1 MAATVEKKVAREA
14 PSYVRTPAW
23 RYLASLPVDR
33 RLYPYDI
40 AGSVAHVEM
49 LASVGVLAAEE
60 AGSLAHGL
68 RAVWRE
74 IEAGAFPWRDDLED
88 VHTNV
93 EVRLTEI
100 LGPIGAKVHAAR
112 SRNDQVALDERLWL
126 REAIHDVQAQ
136 VLRTQESLLAVAEG
150 HIETILPGYTHLQR
164 AQPVTLAHHLMAHV
178 WRLARDF
185 DRLTGCF
192 RRANTSPL
200 GAGALAGSTL
210 PTDPAHV
217 ARRLGFAAAF
227 ENTLDAVSDRDHLA
241 EFLFDLSL
249 LAVHL
254 SGFGE
259 ELVLWSSAEFGFV
272 KPVAELGSGSSLMPQ
287 KRNPDVAELARAKA
301 GRVTGDLVALLAALK
316 SLPLAYNRDLQEDKP
331 PVFDAATHVLET
343 LEALD
348 AAIPKLA
355 FDEARMAAAASDPRL
370 LATDLAEYLVGKGV
384 PFREAHET
392 VSRFLAANEEFTA
405 KALRAAHAAF
415 GEDVAAI
422 LDARTSVN
430 RRNAPGGPAP
440 EAVLAQIARAKDA
453 LGMERYTLSKHAES
467 VQLVRNILTEEAK

>member
-254 SGFGE
+254 SGLGE

-272 KPVAELGSGSSLMPQ
+272 RPVAELGSGSSLMPQ
-287 KRNPDVAELARAKA
+287 KRNPDVAELARGKA
-301 GRVTGDLVALLAALK
+301 ARVMGDLVALLVALK

-331 PVFDAATHVLET
+331 PVFDGTTHVLET
-343 LEALD
+343 LDAL
-348 AAIPKLA
+348 AVAFPALE
-355 FDEARMAAAASDPRL
+355 FDEDRMAKAAEDPRL
-370 LATDLAEYLVGKGV
+370 LATDLAEYLVQRGV

-392 VSRFLAANEEFTA
+392 IAALYAANVKVDA
-405 KALRAAHAAF
+405 KTLRAAHAKF
-415 GEDVAAI
+415 EEVEDL
-422 LDARTSVN
+422 LDVRRAVDRRRT
-430 RRNAPGGPAP
+430 PGGPAP
-440 EAVLAQIARAKDA
+440 KALIAQLAKARDAVGLEQ
-453 LGMERYTLSKHAES
+453 YSLSKHAES
-467 VQLVRNILTEEAK
+467 VRIIDDIL